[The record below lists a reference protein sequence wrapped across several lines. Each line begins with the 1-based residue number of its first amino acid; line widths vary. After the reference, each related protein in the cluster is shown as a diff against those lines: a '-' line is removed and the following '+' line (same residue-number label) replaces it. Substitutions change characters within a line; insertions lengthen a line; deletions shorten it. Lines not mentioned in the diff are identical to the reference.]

1 MELSISIDNP
11 MLQTNRKLNQLFLAA
26 VFLVLV
32 ETLSNPKVEAKPI
45 NNLQQLPTSSV
56 IAATP
61 AWQEFSSSEGKF
73 SVLFPNGKVEEISQ
87 PENSNSSGIKSLKMH
102 GVTGDKN
109 AFIVGYADFSIDV
122 SQVAPGELIDAFL
135 EGMLQNESKLLSQK
149 NIQFEEYPGKEIK
162 VKDEKNGTIY
172 NSRFFLVG
180 QKIYFMM
187 VGSIETP
194 EVSDTQKFFNSF
206 QLIK

>member
-1 MELSISIDNP
+1 

-45 NNLQQLPTSSV
+45 NNLQQLPTSSI
-56 IAATP
+56 IAAAPT
-61 AWQEFSSSEGKF
+61 WQEFSSSEGKF
-73 SVLFPNGKVEEISQ
+73 SVLFPNGQVEDISP

-102 GVTGDKN
+102 GVNGGKN
-109 AFIVGYADFSIDV
+109 AFVVGYADFSIDV
-122 SQVAPGELIDAFL
+122 SQVAPGALIDAFL
-135 EGMLQNESKLLSQK
+135 EGMLENESKLLSQK
-149 NIQFEEYPGKEIK
+149 NIQVEEYPGKEIK

-194 EVSDTQKFFNSF
+194 EISDTQKFFNSF

>member
-1 MELSISIDNP
+1 

-32 ETLSNPKVEAKPI
+32 ETLSNPNVEAKTV
-45 NNLQQLPTSSV
+45 NNFQQLTTSSV

-73 SVLFPNGKVEEISQ
+73 SVLFPNGKVEEVSP
-87 PENSNSSGIKSLKMH
+87 PENSNSSGVKSLKMH
-102 GVTGDKN
+102 AVNGDKN
-109 AFIVGYADFSIDV
+109 AFIVGYADFGIDV
-122 SQVAPGELIDAFL
+122 SQAPPGELIDAFL
-135 EGMLQNESKLLSQK
+135 EGMLENESKLLSQK
-149 NIQFEEYPGKEIK
+149 NIQFEEYPGKEVK

-172 NSRFFLVG
+172 NTRFFLIG
-180 QKIYFMM
+180 HKIYFMM

-206 QLIK
+206 HLIK

>member
-1 MELSISIDNP
+1 
-11 MLQTNRKLNQLFLAA
+11 MLQTNRKLNQVFLATIC
-26 VFLVLV
+26 LLLV

-56 IAATP
+56 ISATP

-73 SVLFPNGKVEEISQ
+73 SVLFPNGKVEEISP

-102 GVTGDKN
+102 AVTGDKN
-109 AFIVGYADFSIDV
+109 AFIVGYADFGIDA
-122 SQVAPGELIDAFL
+122 SQAPPGELINAFL
-135 EGMLQNESKLLSQK
+135 EGMLENESKLLSQK

-172 NSRFFLVG
+172 NTRFFLIG

-194 EVSDTQKFFNSF
+194 ELSDTQKFFDSF